1 MCVPATVCRGGS
13 SWTEL
18 HTCNKNMALRYTT
31 ERLETVSD
39 HDNWDVKV
47 VPLLTQIFELM
58 DENQDG
64 SVDEVEGALV
74 RSALFVFDCW
84 LAYCLGSLR
93 WR

>member
-1 MCVPATVCRGGS
+1 
-13 SWTEL
+13 
-18 HTCNKNMALRYTT
+18 MALRYTT

-74 RSALFVFDCW
+74 NTTPLTFEWHPLVF
-84 LAYCLGSLR
+84 S
-93 WR
+93 